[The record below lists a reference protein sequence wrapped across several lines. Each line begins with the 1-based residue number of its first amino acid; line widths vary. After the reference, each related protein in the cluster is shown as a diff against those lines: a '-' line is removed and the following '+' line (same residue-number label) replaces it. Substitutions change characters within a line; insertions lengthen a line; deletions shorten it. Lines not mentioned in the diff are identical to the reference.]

1 VDAPDS
7 FGEIAA
13 VIATFPRVDG
23 FHEQVAFIFGEVP
36 VVAFRMQPVI
46 ALPAA

>member
-1 VDAPDS
+1 LILVGVKNA
-7 FGEIAA
+7 ER
-13 VIATFPRVDG
+13 TTLPRIDG